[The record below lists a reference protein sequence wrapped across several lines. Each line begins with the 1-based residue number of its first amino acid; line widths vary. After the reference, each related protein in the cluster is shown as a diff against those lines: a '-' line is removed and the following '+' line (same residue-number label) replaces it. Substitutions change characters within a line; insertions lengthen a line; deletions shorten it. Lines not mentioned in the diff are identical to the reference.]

1 VSILCTLLGTQLLA
15 VQSHDLKFT
24 AEVETLQGVRLYHES
39 QYRLM
44 QERARGPVELWAV
57 RKLESYQH
65 HWISPS
71 RRVWVAAAD
80 ARMRGTTPITLWV
93 RDSDGKELASG
104 FRYELHNSKPIL
116 YWSKAQVKTFKYQGA
131 EQLVVPAE
139 NGSELRFLLYEN
151 LNTHEMHRL
160 SYWAKP
166 GQQTQMEMAFD
177 DPAGSVVLLD
187 QPGSPYRLLET
198 YAGEQR
204 YLLQIVKGPYGENSF
219 QFITSESVLGGAPT
233 YLGRLPTGQSLLY
246 VKGQQGTPTE
256 LQLLDEFTGELRG
269 RVDLNAM
276 TGETQPYPPNNLSYR
291 DVRVL
296 TGRQWV
302 PLDGLQRRLDEQTA
316 IEMWDDLGHRYQIDI
331 EKQGDEL
338 QINAQKSARPQL
350 RRSEE
355 AAYSMREILE
365 EKEVLSPNNLF
376 KLRKRTYAGP
386 ETKPVVWTAVLQRK
400 ENYWEELWTKWMD
413 VDLATSHMLE
423 NGTLVTVSTPS
434 KSEGPVV
441 RFYPPDLRE
450 TGTMLVRENWYK
462 SNEEALQYFD
472 PTKLLIRPA
481 AKGFYGSPPGR
492 ERAYTFYTFNFP
504 LPGGKTGEFYFM
516 YNGWDQSQVWWVE
529 KGLKNE

>member
-1 VSILCTLLGTQLLA
+1 MSLLFALLA
-15 VQSHDLKFT
+15 AQIPSPPGLNFT
-24 AEVETLQGVRLYHES
+24 ADVQTLQGTRRYTETYYQLKQDRNQGEAV
-39 QYRLM
+39 
-44 QERARGPVELWAV
+44 LWSV

-65 HWISPS
+65 HWILPS

-80 ARMRGTTPITLWV
+80 ARMRGTNPTTLWV
-93 RDSDGKELASG
+93 RDEHGKELASG
-104 FRYELHNSKPIL
+104 FYYELHGSKPLL
-116 YWSKAQVKTFKYQGA
+116 YWSKAQFKTFKYQGA

-139 NGSELRFLLYEN
+139 NGFELRFLLYEN

-177 DPAGSVVLLD
+177 DPAGSVTWLD
-187 QPGSPYRLLET
+187 QLGAPYRLLET
-198 YAGEQR
+198 FAGEQR

-219 QFITSESVLGGAPT
+219 QLITTESEIGGAPT

-246 VKGQQGTPTE
+246 VKGQQGSATE
-256 LQLLDEFTGELRG
+256 LQLRDEFTGELRG
-269 RVDLNAM
+269 RVDLKAM
-276 TGETQPYPPNNLSYR
+276 MGEYQPYPPNDLSYR
-291 DVRVL
+291 DIRVL
-296 TGRQWV
+296 TGRRWE
-302 PLDGLQRRLDEQTA
+302 PLQGLQRGLVDQTA

-331 EKQGDEL
+331 KKQGDEL

-355 AAYSMREILE
+355 AAYSMREILD

-376 KLRKRTYAGP
+376 KLRKRKYAGP
-386 ETKPVVWTAVLQRK
+386 ETKPVVWTAVLQKK
-400 ENYWEELWTKWMD
+400 EGYWEELWTKWMD
-413 VDLATSHMLE
+413 IDLATSHLLE
-423 NGTLVTVSTPS
+423 NGALVTVSSPA
-434 KSEGPVV
+434 EPGGPTV

-462 SNEEALQYFD
+462 SNEEALQFFD
-472 PTKLLIRPA
+472 PSKLVIRPA

-492 ERAYTFYTFNFP
+492 ESIYTYYIFNFP

-516 YNGWDQSQVWWVE
+516 FNGWDQSQVWWVE
-529 KGLKNE
+529 DGLKKE